1 MNNNKLKLAISLSEE
16 MWSKQD
22 FRDLVKEMVA
32 DTENIELYIITD
44 NTDSEFIDYVN
55 ETTGLENDHIFI
67 INDIITLTDKL
78 IELNIQIFLCD
89 TIRFVNYINNTNPMI
104 VDTDSNTISGTQ
116 AILID
121 SIPDVARLQ
130 PKYITQLT
138 FWTDQIKKYNK

>member
-1 MNNNKLKLAISLSEE
+1 MNNKLKLAISPSEE
-16 MWSKQD
+16 MWNKQD
-22 FRDLVKEMVA
+22 FRDLVKEIAA
-32 DTENIELYIITD
+32 DEENTELYIITD
-44 NTDSEFIDYVN
+44 NTDAGFIDYIN
-55 ETTGLENDHIFI
+55 ETTGLESDHIFI
-67 INDIITLTDKL
+67 MSDIITLTAKL
-78 IELNIQIFLCD
+78 IELSISLFLCD